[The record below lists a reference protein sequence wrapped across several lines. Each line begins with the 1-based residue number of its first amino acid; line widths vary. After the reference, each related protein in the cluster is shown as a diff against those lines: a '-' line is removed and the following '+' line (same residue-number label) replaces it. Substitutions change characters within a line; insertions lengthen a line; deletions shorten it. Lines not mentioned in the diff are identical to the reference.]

1 MQDKASS
8 CHEHRTEAKQ
18 HGRQPLTRR
27 LRDNLRVCALL
38 STLVA
43 SGGSTNW
50 K

>member
-1 MQDKASS
+1 MQDKPGA
-8 CHEHRTEAKQ
+8 CHEHRTEATQ
-18 HGRQPLTRR
+18 RGSQSLTRR

-43 SGGSTNW
+43 AGGSTNW

>member
-1 MQDKASS
+1 MQDKPVML
-8 CHEHRTEAKQ
+8 HEHRTEAKP
-18 HGRQPLTRR
+18 HGRQPLARR

-43 SGGSTNW
+43 YGGSTNW